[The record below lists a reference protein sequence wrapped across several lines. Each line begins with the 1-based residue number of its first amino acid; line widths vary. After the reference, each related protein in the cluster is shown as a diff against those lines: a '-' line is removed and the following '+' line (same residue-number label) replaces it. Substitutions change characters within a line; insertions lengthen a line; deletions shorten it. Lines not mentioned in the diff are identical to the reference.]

1 MLKVKKLKYKFDNTT
16 FEFNFD
22 LNSNDIVGVIGK
34 SGSGKTT
41 LFNLLAGFLKP
52 NDGSIFLNDN
62 DITYLKPPIRNISI
76 LFQDHNNFNHLT
88 IFENIILGIDPDMK
102 LTQNNLKIVKNIMKK
117 VSLNIDLRKKVSDLS
132 GGEQQRVSIARSLLR
147 KKPLL
152 LLDEPF
158 NSLDP
163 GLRKTLYEDVKKMSL
178 NNRLMTLIS
187 SHLIEELKN
196 VTDKCYCFLFQT
208 FMFGF
213 WHNTRFSNKT
223 VTLLTGAYVEEGL
236 RNVLI
241 EK

>member
-1 MLKVKKLKYKFDNTT
+1 MLKVKQLKYKFDKTT

-22 LNSNDIVGVIGK
+22 VTDNNIVGVIGK
-34 SGSGKTT
+34 SGSGKST

-52 NDGSIFLNDN
+52 NNGSIFLNEN
-62 DITYLKPPIRNISI
+62 NITYLKPPERNISI
-76 LFQDHNNFNHLT
+76 LFQDHNNFDHLT

-102 LTQNNLKIVKNIMKK
+102 QNQNNFKIVKNIMKK
-117 VSLNIDLRKKVSDLS
+117 VSLNIDLNKKVSDLS

-147 KKPLL
+147 KKSLF

-178 NNRLMTLIS
+178 NNRLITLIS

-196 VTDKCYCFLFQT
+196 ATDKFLFV
-208 FMFGF
+208 
-213 WHNTRFSNKT
+213 NKGKI
-223 VTLLTGAYVEEGL
+223 VENKILSYKQLLKNKYFKEYL
-236 RNVLI
+236 Q
-241 EK
+241 

>member
-1 MLKVKKLKYKFDNTT
+1 MLKVKQLKYKFDKTT

-22 LNSNDIVGVIGK
+22 VTDNNIVGVIGK
-34 SGSGKTT
+34 SGSGKST

-52 NDGSIFLNDN
+52 NNGSIFLNEN
-62 DITYLKPPIRNISI
+62 NITYLKPPERNISI
-76 LFQDHNNFNHLT
+76 LFQDHNNFDHLT

-102 LTQNNLKIVKNIMKK
+102 QNQNNFKIVKNIMKK
-117 VSLNIDLRKKVSDLS
+117 VSLNIDLNKKVSDLS

-147 KKPLL
+147 KKSLF

-178 NNRLMTLIS
+178 NNRLITLIS

-196 VTDKCYCFLFQT
+196 VTDKFLFI
-208 FMFGF
+208 
-213 WHNTRFSNKT
+213 NKGKI
-223 VTLLTGAYVEEGL
+223 VENKILSYKQLLKNKYFKEYL
-236 RNVLI
+236 Q
-241 EK
+241 

>member
-1 MLKVKKLKYKFDNTT
+1 MLKVKQLKYKFDKTT

-22 LNSNDIVGVIGK
+22 LTDNNIVGVIGK
-34 SGSGKTT
+34 SGSGKST

-52 NDGSIFLNDN
+52 NNGSIFLNEN
-62 DITYLKPPIRNISI
+62 NITYLKPPERNISI
-76 LFQDHNNFNHLT
+76 LFQDHNNFDHLT

-102 LTQNNLKIVKNIMKK
+102 QNQNNFKIVKNIMKK
-117 VSLNIDLRKKVSDLS
+117 VSLNIDLNKKVSDLS

-147 KKPLL
+147 KKSLF

-178 NNRLMTLIS
+178 NNRLITLIS

-196 VTDKCYCFLFQT
+196 VTDKFLFV
-208 FMFGF
+208 
-213 WHNTRFSNKT
+213 NKGKI
-223 VTLLTGAYVEEGL
+223 VENKILSYKQLLKNKYFKEYL
-236 RNVLI
+236 Q
-241 EK
+241 

>member
-178 NNRLMTLIS
+178 NNRLTTLIS

-196 VTDKCYCFLFQT
+196 VTEKFLFI
-208 FMFGF
+208 
-213 WHNTRFSNKT
+213 NKGKIVENKILT
-223 VTLLTGAYVEEGL
+223 YRQLLKNKYFKEYL
-236 RNVLI
+236 L
-241 EK
+241 

>member
-1 MLKVKKLKYKFDNTT
+1 MLKVKQLKYKFDKTT

-22 LNSNDIVGVIGK
+22 LTDNNIVGVIGK
-34 SGSGKTT
+34 SGSGKST

-52 NDGSIFLNDN
+52 NNGSIFLNEN
-62 DITYLKPPIRNISI
+62 NISYLKPPERNISI
-76 LFQDHNNFNHLT
+76 LFQDHNNFDHLT

-102 LTQNNLKIVKNIMKK
+102 QNQNNFKIVKNIMKK
-117 VSLNIDLRKKVSDLS
+117 VSLNIDLNKKVSDLS

-147 KKPLL
+147 KKSLF

-178 NNRLMTLIS
+178 NNRLITLIS

-196 VTDKCYCFLFQT
+196 VTDKFLFV
-208 FMFGF
+208 
-213 WHNTRFSNKT
+213 NKGKI
-223 VTLLTGAYVEEGL
+223 VENKILSYKQLLKNKYFKEYL
-236 RNVLI
+236 Q
-241 EK
+241 

>member
-1 MLKVKKLKYKFDNTT
+1 MLKVKKLKYKFESTS

-34 SGSGKTT
+34 SGSGKST
-41 LFNLLAGFLKP
+41 LFNLLSGFLKP

-62 DITYLKPPIRNISI
+62 NITHLKPSARNISI

-102 LTQNNLKIVKNIMKK
+102 QTQANFKIVKNIMKK
-117 VSLNIDLRKKVSDLS
+117 VSLNIDLKKKVSDLS

-147 KKPLL
+147 KKSIL

-163 GLRKTLYEDVKKMSL
+163 GLRKILYEDVRKMSID
-178 NNRLMTLIS
+178 NQLMTLVS
-187 SHLIEELKN
+187 SHLIEELKS
-196 VTDKCYCFLFQT
+196 VTDQFLFI
-208 FMFGF
+208 
-213 WHNTRFSNKT
+213 NKGKIIENK
-223 VTLLTGAYVEEGL
+223 VLSYRQLLKNKYFKEYL
-236 RNVLI
+236 Q
-241 EK
+241 

>member
-1 MLKVKKLKYKFDNTT
+1 MLKVKQLKYKFDKTT

-22 LNSNDIVGVIGK
+22 VTDNNIVGVIGK
-34 SGSGKTT
+34 SGSGKST

-52 NDGSIFLNDN
+52 NNGSIFFNDN
-62 DITYLKPPIRNISI
+62 NITYLKPPERNISI
-76 LFQDHNNFNHLT
+76 LFQDHNNFDHLT

-102 LTQNNLKIVKNIMKK
+102 QNQNNFKIVKNIMKK
-117 VSLNIDLRKKVSDLS
+117 VSLNIDLNKKVSDLS

-147 KKPLL
+147 KKSLF

-178 NNRLMTLIS
+178 NNRLITLIS

-196 VTDKCYCFLFQT
+196 VTDKFLFV
-208 FMFGF
+208 
-213 WHNTRFSNKT
+213 NKGKI
-223 VTLLTGAYVEEGL
+223 VENKILSYKQLLKNKYFKEYL
-236 RNVLI
+236 Q
-241 EK
+241 

>member
-1 MLKVKKLKYKFDNTT
+1 MLKVKQLKYKFDKTT

-22 LNSNDIVGVIGK
+22 LTDNNIVGVIGK
-34 SGSGKTT
+34 SGSGKST

-52 NDGSIFLNDN
+52 NNGSIFFNEN
-62 DITYLKPPIRNISI
+62 NITYLKPPERNISI

-102 LTQNNLKIVKNIMKK
+102 QNQNNFKIVKNIMKK
-117 VSLNIDLRKKVSDLS
+117 VSLNIDLNKKVSDLS

-147 KKPLL
+147 KKSLF

-178 NNRLMTLIS
+178 NNRLITLIS

-196 VTDKCYCFLFQT
+196 VTDKFLFI
-208 FMFGF
+208 
-213 WHNTRFSNKT
+213 NKGKI
-223 VTLLTGAYVEEGL
+223 VENKILSYKQLLKNKYFKEYL
-236 RNVLI
+236 Q
-241 EK
+241 

>member
-1 MLKVKKLKYKFDNTT
+1 MIKVKKLKYRFKSTS

-22 LNSNDIVGVIGK
+22 LNSTDIVGVLGK
-34 SGSGKTT
+34 SGSGKST

-52 NDGSIFLNDN
+52 NNGSIFLNEN
-62 DITYLKPPIRNISI
+62 NITYLKPPERNISI

-102 LTQNNLKIVKNIMKK
+102 QNQNNCKIVKTIMKK
-117 VSLNIDLRKKVSDLS
+117 VSLNIDLNKKVSDLS

-147 KKPLL
+147 KKSLF

-196 VTDKCYCFLFQT
+196 VTDKFLFI
-208 FMFGF
+208 
-213 WHNTRFSNKT
+213 NKGKIVENKILT
-223 VTLLTGAYVEEGL
+223 YRQLLKNKYFKEYL
-236 RNVLI
+236 L
-241 EK
+241 

>member
-1 MLKVKKLKYKFDNTT
+1 MLKVKQLKYKFDKTT

-22 LNSNDIVGVIGK
+22 LTDNNIVGVIGK
-34 SGSGKTT
+34 SGSGKST

-52 NDGSIFLNDN
+52 NNGSIFLNEN
-62 DITYLKPPIRNISI
+62 NITYLKPPERNISI
-76 LFQDHNNFNHLT
+76 LFQDHNNFDHLT

-102 LTQNNLKIVKNIMKK
+102 QNQNNFKIVKNIMKK
-117 VSLNIDLRKKVSDLS
+117 VSLNIDLNKKVSDLS

-147 KKPLL
+147 KKSLF

-178 NNRLMTLIS
+178 NNRLITLIS

-196 VTDKCYCFLFQT
+196 VTDKFLFI
-208 FMFGF
+208 
-213 WHNTRFSNKT
+213 NKGKI
-223 VTLLTGAYVEEGL
+223 VENKILSYKQLLKNKYFKEYL
-236 RNVLI
+236 Q
-241 EK
+241 